1 MRFNHRFSA
10 LILGIFAV
18 TACMEMETL
27 QDAESNYDFV
37 AEVVPATVIIEDDV
51 DTRTYIDEHD
61 NYSSG
66 VGTMWNANEQIGVY
80 SNYSKNVKY
89 TSTNKS
95 GSGDITFSGIC
106 LGTPNYAYYPYS
118 TENNNVSL
126 KSVKGKI
133 PANQSFSNLDMR
145 LNADYRAGV
154 LDSKTLVT
162 AKFTFT
168 RLMTYWRFLV
178 NVTDTPLVGTNVESI
193 TVKINNNRKLSGDFN
208 INLQTQQIT
217 MSEFSEGDDFV
228 TLNWTNQP
236 RLQSGN
242 VHAAYMTVLPVVR
255 PGDVLTFT
263 ITTNRYIA
271 TFTKTAKNQQAGN
284 AIVKYTINLA
294 SADNLQITEIP
305 LPDLPVLPEPEEPVV
320 GTHPVLKSMKFT
332 VADNPGKILGRK
344 LVYQSSA
351 TTFTTRTEEVC
362 TVDTTNHMV
371 SLYLPYLNNRKLV
384 PVFEIPEGTTL
395 MCEDGE
401 IISGETEV
409 DFTTNRQIA
418 VVNEVGDAAVYDINF
433 TNTGLPVV
441 VVNQKSGVVTSN
453 SGEYKGGSAAWYK
466 ATGTAWQPKESDWLM
481 TEGDDNFMV
490 YYPDGTSAVTDKNGA
505 TVTNPLLAST
515 RVRGNVSQ
523 KMPKKPFAVKLD
535 KKSGIFMN
543 DADNTNDLPAHKR
556 WVLLANWSDRTLMR
570 NAVAFDIAEIFQN
583 TFKNEKYSDG
593 TSAAGTLWNPDG
605 QFVELVYNGVHVGN
619 YYLCEQIKIDGN
631 RLDIEEPMDAKDNPF
646 TGDPS
651 VFGYLLECDDAYN
664 ETVKFI
670 TKTYIPFQ
678 FKDDADAGGKMLDYA
693 KGIVN
698 GIDDNLYNG
707 KWSEAFKTMDLAS
720 FVDFLL
726 IQEVTMNGE
735 LAHPKSCYTYINNGK
750 LYAGPVW
757 DFDWQTFPN
766 ISVINQ
772 YYDNAYTGGRDSY
785 KYEYSKSMLSDGTFS
800 RSSSNP
806 SAVKTNDKGYMWY
819 PMLVKS
825 AEFKTLAAERWNKVK
840 DQIALYA
847 DTQIPAMAAK
857 IKKSEAENWSMWYL
871 ESGSRAGQNRWST
884 YDVGGGFKGDEA
896 MTFDN
901 AVSTLSST
909 INTRI
914 SGMSYVSNQNW
925 PSVSGTPSYSG
936 SSSSGSNGSGSSW
949 WPW

>member
-1 MRFNHRFSA
+1 MIMLASCVQSELSSDIEANSSFKASIQAPSDEVEVPFNLAS
-10 LILGIFAV
+10 
-18 TACMEMETL
+18 
-27 QDAESNYDFV
+27 
-37 AEVVPATVIIEDDV
+37 
-51 DTRTYIDEHD
+51 TRTFIDERD
-61 NYSSG
+61 VYESG
-66 VGTMWNANEQIGVY
+66 VGTLWRKKEVIGVY
-80 SNYSKNVKY
+80 GGNSKNVKF
-89 TSTNKS
+89 TSTNTSNS
-95 GSGDITFSGIC
+95 GTVSFSGLF
-106 LGTPNYAYYPYS
+106 LGTPQYAYYPYS
-118 TENNNVSL
+118 ESNKNVPATA
-126 KSVKGKI
+126 VKGNV
-133 PANQSFSNLDMR
+133 PALQEYNSTLKDITG
-145 LNADYRAGV
+145 DYRAGV
-154 LDSKTLVT
+154 FDDRNWFSST
-162 AKFTFT
+162 FTFK
-168 RLMTYWRFLV
+168 RLVSLLKFSINATGTALEGSQIRQIDFVVSNKSKISGNFTINLHTQTITNGNFADGDDRVTLKWV
-178 NVTDTPLVGTNVESI
+178 NEPSL
-193 TVKINNNRKLSGDFN
+193 LSGS
-208 INLQTQQIT
+208 TQ
-217 MSEFSEGDDFV
+217 
-228 TLNWTNQP
+228 N
-236 RLQSGN
+236 
-242 VHAAYMTVLPVVR
+242 AYMTCIPAVK
-255 PGDVLTFT
+255 PGDEMTFV
-263 ITTNRYIA
+263 ITTNTHRVTIKRTSKVAFAANGLYYFPLTLTNFPDMIVEELVTPGPPDPETPA
-271 TFTKTAKNQQAGN
+271 TG
-284 AIVKYTINLA
+284 V
-294 SADNLQITEIP
+294 
-305 LPDLPVLPEPEEPVV
+305 
-320 GTHPVLKSMKFT
+320 HPVLKSMKFT

-726 IQEVTMNGE
+726 IQELTMNGE

-766 ISVINQ
+766 VSVIEQ
-772 YYDNAYTGGRDSY
+772 YYDNAYTGGRNTY
-785 KYEYSKSMLSDGTFS
+785 NYTYTKSMLADGTFS

-936 SSSSGSNGSGSSW
+936 SSSSGSNGSGSGW